1 MVLNKNDSTWD
12 RRRCIRRR
20 SQFLMKD
27 EFSTMYVLLETPIK
41 DESESIKQII
51 GHTVSKLRRQIG
63 EIVDEDSG

>member
-1 MVLNKNDSTWD
+1 MMILNKNDSTWD

-27 EFSTMYVLLETPIK
+27 EFSTMLLETPMK
-41 DESESIKQII
+41 DKSESIKQII